1 MTAKVLA
8 LVLLAAPFALI
19 ALVWW
24 GLQADHDRD
33 GDA

>member
-8 LVLLAAPFALI
+8 LALLAAPFALI
-19 ALVWW
+19 ALALW

-33 GDA
+33 GGA